1 MCKITSKIKF
11 CTCKA
16 SSTEKLQHY
25 WCLYRFSKV
34 AKDSVILGTMVMGN
48 ETMTLDYEVNK
59 VVLEQ
64 RLKDADAFDMD
75 LRFKPKDVLEIV
87 CHNTDAHKRV
97 VYGFKYK
104 GNRWQVYAISDFEL
118 RNEYDVVVFGKM
130 KN

>member
-48 ETMTLDYEVNK
+48 ETMTLDYEVNQSGIRTA
-59 VVLEQ
+59 V
-64 RLKDADAFDMD
+64 
-75 LRFKPKDVLEIV
+75 
-87 CHNTDAHKRV
+87 
-97 VYGFKYK
+97 K
-104 GNRWQVYAISDFEL
+104 GCRCF
-118 RNEYDVVVFGKM
+118 
-130 KN
+130 

>member
-16 SSTEKLQHY
+16 TSTERLQHY
-25 WCLYRFSKV
+25 WCLHRYSKV
-34 AKDSVILGTMVMGN
+34 QKDSVNLTSSEMGN
-48 ETMTLDYEVNK
+48 KAMTLDYEVNK

-64 RLKDADAFDMD
+64 RLKDADAFERD

-87 CHNTDAHKRV
+87 CHNTDANKRT

-104 GNRWQVYAISDFEL
+104 GNGWQVHAISALEL
-118 RNEYDVVVFGKM
+118 RNEYDEVVFGKM